1 MRSCFIPNFVKLLFT
16 NMLDNLRLVISVTL
30 VTINTAVI
38 TVLISLLA
46 LIKLLIPVASVTK
59 LSNRASDAVFWL
71 WATVNLGILSSM
83 NRIDWQIEGGEELS
97 KEQWYLMMSNHRS
110 WADIVVLAS
119 VMKDRM
125 PMPKFFLKHNLLY
138 VPFVGL
144 ACWGLD
150 MPFMRR
156 HSREFLL
163 KNPER
168 RNDDFNAIQK
178 SCQKFQNNPT
188 TVVNFVEGTRVNAD
202 KLATV
207 KTPYQHLLKPKT
219 GGVAFALSNMG
230 HMLDGVVDVTLAYP
244 ENQESPFEDM
254 LKGKMTKIVVRIKV
268 HPMDENLD
276 GNYFEDK
283 VFKRRFHGWL
293 NGTWEEKDQYLDGVY
308 SSKQ

>member
-46 LIKLLIPVASVTK
+46 LIKLLVPVSKVTT
-59 LSNRASDAVFWL
+59 LSNRASDAVFWV

-119 VMKDRM
+119 VMKDKM
-125 PMPKFFLKHNLLY
+125 PMPKFFLKHDLLY

-178 SCQKFQNNPT
+178 SCQKFQNTPT

-202 KLATV
+202 KLASV

-230 HMLDGVVDVTLAYP
+230 HMLNGVVDVTLAYP

-283 VFKRRFHGWL
+283 AFKRRFHSWL
-293 NGTWEEKDQYLDGVY
+293 NGTWQEKDQYLDGVY

>member
-1 MRSCFIPNFVKLLFT
+1 
-16 NMLDNLRLVISVTL
+16 
-30 VTINTAVI
+30 
-38 TVLISLLA
+38 
-46 LIKLLIPVASVTK
+46 
-59 LSNRASDAVFWL
+59 
-71 WATVNLGILSSM
+71 
-83 NRIDWQIEGGEELS
+83 
-97 KEQWYLMMSNHRS
+97 
-110 WADIVVLAS
+110 
-119 VMKDRM
+119 
-125 PMPKFFLKHNLLY
+125 MPKFFLKYDLLY

-144 ACWGLD
+144 GVLGLGYAVYEKALARV
-150 MPFMRR
+150 FC
-156 HSREFLL
+156 L

-230 HMLDGVVDVTLAYP
+230 HMLNGVVDVTLAYP

-283 VFKRRFHGWL
+283 VFKRRFHGWFK
-293 NGTWEEKDQYLDGVY
+293 NGAWEEKDQYLDGVY